1 MQVLPIP
8 DTVANNALT
17 ISPYNA
23 AAYGF
28 LVLVLLIA
36 VAVLWRQN
44 GKILAESKDGN
55 DKTKQDIETNYKE
68 MYRMLFEVSTDANK
82 VITDFESTLKAI
94 DQRQQIQTD
103 ALYKRV
109 EEAKR
114 DILERLE
121 RIKLP

>member
-8 DTVANNALT
+8 DTVAQNALT
-17 ISPYNA
+17 LSPYNA

-28 LVLVLLIA
+28 LVLVLIIA
-36 VAVLWRQN
+36 IVILWRQN
-44 GKILAESKDGN
+44 VKILAEAKDEN
-55 DKTKQDIETNYKE
+55 DKTKEGIEANYKE

-82 VITDFESTLKAI
+82 VIADFESTLKAI

-103 ALYKRV
+103 ALYKRI

-114 DILERLE
+114 DILDRLE